1 MRTRFPLLSVLAV
14 AAVVMLGGAPAASA
28 QQVVKFGE
36 GQTLTISGFVSAT
49 MFNDRGLFSSFG
61 QGQNAEIAACP
72 VPIPGCTGQPGVNQG
87 IFDGDVRNT
96 RLNFTF
102 NAPAVLGQWAPRAT
116 IEADFFGAFNGVPPF
131 GDEQSQFRIRHAFVD
146 LSNGRTTLRIGQYW
160 APLFGET
167 AAFIPVSVTHIAFPV
182 GLGASMIGWRF
193 PGVFLFHDLT
203 PSTNPLK
210 LQLEVAALKGSGP
223 TAVGNARDSLSNI
236 GSGVASGLPQVEARV
251 NAARRFAKV
260 SWNGFVTYHIDWK
273 DVNGT
278 GLPCSTIANWG
289 VETGQYIAISSFT
302 LHGSFYYGKGLG
314 SQFGMITQFQ
324 PQIRGWGA
332 WAQAGYDFTPHWSVW
347 ADYGM
352 DQPDYARFNRETTGT
367 LGRQLTHTGSA
378 LLRFRAGRYAA
389 GLEYFRNVTRWST
402 GVTSADQY
410 ALSVLYTRRGGRT
423 RSG

>member
-1 MRTRFPLLSVLAV
+1 MRTRMASFSTLAV
-14 AAVVMLGGAPAASA
+14 AGVLILGARAATA
-28 QQVVKFGE
+28 QQVVKLGE
-36 GQTLTISGFVSAT
+36 GETLTISGFISAT
-49 MFNDRGLFSSFG
+49 LFNDRGLFSSFG

-72 VPIPGCTGQPGVNQG
+72 VPIPGCTGQPGANRG

-96 RLNFTF
+96 RINFTF
-102 NAPAVLGQWAPRAT
+102 NAPPVLGKWAPRAT

-193 PGVFLFHDLT
+193 PGVFLFQDLT
-203 PSTNPLK
+203 PTSPLK
-210 LQLEVAALKGSGP
+210 LQLEVAALKGSGV
-223 TAVGNARDSLSNI
+223 AASLRDTTNGI
-236 GSGVASGLPQVEARV
+236 GSGEASGLPQVETRL
-251 NAARRFAKV
+251 NATRKFGNV
-260 SWNGFVTYHIDWK
+260 SWSSFVAYHLDWK
-273 DVNGT
+273 DANGT
-278 GLPCSTIANWG
+278 GVPNSNITDWG

-332 WAQAGYDFTPHWSVW
+332 WAQAGYDFTSHWGVW
-347 ADYGM
+347 ADYGI
-352 DQPDYARFNRETTGT
+352 DQPDYARFNRETGGT

-410 ALSVLYTRRGGRT
+410 ALSALYTL
-423 RSG
+423 

>member
-1 MRTRFPLLSVLAV
+1 MRTRTASFSGLAV
-14 AAVVMLGGAPAASA
+14 AAVLILAGARPAAA
-28 QQVVKFGE
+28 QQVVKLGE
-36 GQTLTISGFVSAT
+36 GETLTISGFINGT
-49 MFNDRGLFSSFG
+49 LFNNIGLFSSFG
-61 QGQNAEIAACP
+61 QGQNAEIAAA
-72 VPIPGCTGQPGVNQG
+72 PGVAATSQPGVDRG

-102 NAPAVLGQWAPRAT
+102 NAPPVLGKWAPRAT

-131 GDEQSQFRIRHAFVD
+131 GDEQPQFRVRHAFVD

-167 AAFIPVSVTHIAFPV
+167 APFIPVSLVHIAFPV

-203 PSTNPLK
+203 PTSPLK
-210 LQLEVAALKGSGP
+210 LQLEVAALKGSGI
-223 TAVGNARDSLSNI
+223 AVSARDTQNVI
-236 GSGVASGLPQVEARV
+236 GSGEASGLPQVEARL
-251 NAARRFAKV
+251 NAARKFENV
-260 SWNGFVTYHIDWK
+260 SWNGFVVYHVDWK

-278 GLPCSTIANWG
+278 GVTGSNITDWG
-289 VETGQYIAISSFT
+289 VETGQYIAVSSFT

-332 WAQAGYDFTPHWSVW
+332 WAQAGYDFTSHWSVW
-347 ADYGM
+347 ADYGI
-352 DQPDYARFNRETTGT
+352 DQPDYARFNRETGGT
-367 LGRQLTHTGSA
+367 LVRQLNHLGSA

-389 GLEYFRNVTRWST
+389 GLEYFRSVTRWNT

-410 ALSVLYTRRGGRT
+410 ALSALY
-423 RSG
+423 SL

>member
-1 MRTRFPLLSVLAV
+1 MRKGVASFSGLAIVISVLAG
-14 AAVVMLGGAPAASA
+14 ARPAPA
-28 QQVVKFGE
+28 QQPTGQVVKFGE
-36 GQTLTISGFVSAT
+36 GETLTISGFISAT
-49 MFNDRGLFSSFG
+49 LFNDRGLFSSFG

-72 VPIPGCTGQPGVNQG
+72 VPIPGCNGQPGVNQG

-96 RLNFTF
+96 RINFTF
-102 NAPAVLGQWAPRAT
+102 NAPPVLGKWAPRAT

-210 LQLEVAALKGSGP
+210 LQLEVAALKGSGV
-223 TAVGNARDSLSNI
+223 AASARDTQNVI
-236 GSGVASGLPQVEARV
+236 GSGEASGLPQVETRL
-251 NAARRFAKV
+251 NAARRFKNV
-260 SWNGFVTYHIDWK
+260 SWNGFVVYHIDWK
-273 DVNGT
+273 RPGGT
-278 GLPCSTIANWG
+278 GVPGSNVTDWG

-302 LHGSFYYGKGLG
+302 LHGSVYYGKGLG

-332 WAQAGYDFTPHWSVW
+332 WAQAGYDFTSHWSVW
-347 ADYGM
+347 ADYGI
-352 DQPDYARFNRETTGT
+352 DQPDYARFNRETTLT
-367 LGRQLTHTGSA
+367 LARQLTHTGSA

-410 ALSVLYTRRGGRT
+410 ALSVLYTL
-423 RSG
+423 

>member
-1 MRTRFPLLSVLAV
+1 MRTRMPSFCTLAVLAV
-14 AAVVMLGGAPAASA
+14 FMLGGSRTSSA

-61 QGQNAEIAACP
+61 QGQNAEIAAAP
-72 VPIPGCTGQPGVNQG
+72 ANQPGVDQG
-87 IFDGDVRNT
+87 FFDGDVRNT
-96 RLNFTF
+96 RINFTF
-102 NAPAVLGQWAPRAT
+102 NAPPVLGKWAPRAT

-167 AAFIPVSVTHIAFPV
+167 GSFIPVSLAHIAFPV

-203 PSTNPLK
+203 PTSPLK
-210 LQLEVAALKGSGP
+210 LQLEVAALKGTGLPASG
-223 TAVGNARDSLSNI
+223 RDSANVI
-236 GSGVASGLPQVEARV
+236 GSGEASGLPQVETRV
-251 NAARRFAKV
+251 NAARKFGTA
-260 SWNGFVTYHIDWK
+260 SWSGFVAYHLDWK
-273 DVNGT
+273 DINGT
-278 GLPCSTIANWG
+278 GVAGSKITDWG
-289 VETGQYIAISSFT
+289 VETGQYIAVSSFT

-347 ADYGM
+347 ADYGI
-352 DQPDYARFNRETTGT
+352 DQPDYARFNTETGGT
-367 LGRQLTHTGSA
+367 LARQLTHTGSA

-389 GLEYFRNVTRWST
+389 GLEYFRNVTRWNT

-410 ALSVLYTRRGGRT
+410 ALSVLYTL
-423 RSG
+423 

>member
-1 MRTRFPLLSVLAV
+1 MSKPMLSFSTLVI
-14 AAVVMLGGAPAASA
+14 AAVLVLGGARAASA
-28 QQVVKFGE
+28 QQVVKLGE
-36 GQTLTISGFVSAT
+36 GETLTISGFISAT
-49 MFNDRGLFSSFG
+49 LFNDRGLFSSFG

-102 NAPAVLGQWAPRAT
+102 NAPPVLGKWAPRAT
-116 IEADFFGAFNGVPPF
+116 IEADFFGAFNGAAPVAPF
-131 GDEQSQFRIRHAFVD
+131 GDEQPQFRVRHAFVD

-167 AAFIPVSVTHIAFPV
+167 APFIPVSLTHAAFPV
-182 GLGASMIGWRF
+182 GLGSSMIGWRF

-203 PSTNPLK
+203 PTNPLK
-210 LQLEVAALKGSGP
+210 LQLEVAALKGSGLP
-223 TAVGNARDSLSNI
+223 ASGRDSANTI
-236 GSGVASGLPQVEARV
+236 GSGEASGVPQIETRL
-251 NAARRFAKV
+251 NAARKFANG
-260 SWNGFVTYHIDWK
+260 SWNGFVVYHLDWK

-278 GLPCSTIANWG
+278 GVPGYSITDWG
-289 VETGQYIAISSFT
+289 VETGQYIAVSSFT
-302 LHGSFYYGKGLG
+302 LHGSIYKGKGLG

-332 WAQAGYDFTPHWSVW
+332 WAQAGYDFTSHWSVW
-347 ADYGM
+347 ADYGI
-352 DQPDYARFNRETTGT
+352 DQPDYARFRTETGGT
-367 LGRQLTHTGSA
+367 LARQLSHVGSA

-389 GLEYFRNVTRWST
+389 GLEYFRSVTRWST

-410 ALSVLYTRRGGRT
+410 ALSALYTL
-423 RSG
+423 

>member
-1 MRTRFPLLSVLAV
+1 MRKGVASFSGLAV
-14 AAVVMLGGAPAASA
+14 IVISVLGGARPASA
-28 QQVVKFGE
+28 QQPTQVVRLGE
-36 GQTLTISGFVSAT
+36 GETLTIGGFISAT
-49 MFNDRGLFSSFG
+49 LFNDRGLFSSFG
-61 QGQNAEIAACP
+61 QGQNAEIAAAP
-72 VPIPGCTGQPGVNQG
+72 ANQPGPNRG
-87 IFDGDVRNT
+87 IFDGAVRNT

-102 NAPAVLGQWAPRAT
+102 NAPAVLGKWAPRAT
-116 IEADFFGAFNGVPPF
+116 IEADFFGAFNGVPPY
-131 GDEQSQFRIRHAFVD
+131 GDEQPQFRVRHAFVD

-167 AAFIPVSVTHIAFPV
+167 APFIPVSLAHIAFPV

-223 TAVGNARDSLSNI
+223 TAAGNARDSLNNI
-236 GSGVASGLPQVEARV
+236 GIGEASGLPQVEARV

-278 GLPCSTIANWG
+278 GVPGSNITNWG

-314 SQFGMITQFQ
+314 SQFGMINQFQ

-332 WAQAGYDFTPHWSVW
+332 WAQAGYDFTSHWSVW
-347 ADYGM
+347 ADYGI
-352 DQPDYARFNRETTGT
+352 DQPDYARFNAETGGT
-367 LGRQLTHTGSA
+367 LARQLSHTGSA

-389 GLEYFRNVTRWST
+389 GLEYFRNVTRWNT
-402 GVTSADQY
+402 GITSADQY
-410 ALSVLYTRRGGRT
+410 ALSALYTL
-423 RSG
+423 

>member
-1 MRTRFPLLSVLAV
+1 MRTRIASSYVLAV
-14 AAVVMLGGAPAASA
+14 AAVVMLGGARTASG

-96 RLNFTF
+96 RINFTF
-102 NAPAVLGQWAPRAT
+102 NAPPVLGKWAPRAT

-146 LSNGRTTLRIGQYW
+146 VSNGRTTLRIGQYW

-167 AAFIPVSVTHIAFPV
+167 GSFIPVSLAHIAFPV

-203 PSTNPLK
+203 PASPLK
-210 LQLEVAALKGSGP
+210 LQLEVAALKGSGV
-223 TAVGNARDSLSNI
+223 AASLRDTTNVI
-236 GSGVASGLPQVEARV
+236 GSGEASGLPQVETRL
-251 NAARRFAKV
+251 NAARKFGTA
-260 SWNGFVTYHIDWK
+260 SWNGFVAYHLDWK
-273 DVNGT
+273 DINGT
-278 GLPCSTIANWG
+278 GVPGSKITNWG
-289 VETGQYIAISSFT
+289 VETGQYIAVSSFT

-314 SQFGMITQFQ
+314 SQFGMLTQFQ

-347 ADYGM
+347 ADYGI
-352 DQPDYARFNRETTGT
+352 DQPDYARFNTETGGT
-367 LGRQLTHTGSA
+367 LARQLTHTGSA

-410 ALSVLYTRRGGRT
+410 ALSVLYTL
-423 RSG
+423 

>member
-1 MRTRFPLLSVLAV
+1 MRKGVASFSGLAV
-14 AAVVMLGGAPAASA
+14 IVISVLGGARPASA
-28 QQVVKFGE
+28 QQPTQVVRLGE
-36 GQTLTISGFVSAT
+36 GETLTIGGFISAT
-49 MFNDRGLFSSFG
+49 LFNDRGLFSSFG
-61 QGQNAEIAACP
+61 QGQNAEIAAAP
-72 VPIPGCTGQPGVNQG
+72 ANQPGPNRG

-102 NAPAVLGQWAPRAT
+102 NAPAVLGKWAPRAT
-116 IEADFFGAFNGVPPF
+116 IEADFFGAFNGVPPY
-131 GDEQSQFRIRHAFVD
+131 GDEQPQFRVRHAFVD

-167 AAFIPVSVTHIAFPV
+167 AAFIPVSLAHIAFPV

-223 TAVGNARDSLSNI
+223 TAAGNARDSLNNI
-236 GSGVASGLPQVEARV
+236 GIGEASGLPQVEARV

-278 GLPCSTIANWG
+278 GVPGSNITNWG

-302 LHGSFYYGKGLG
+302 LHGSFYYGKGLR
-314 SQFGMITQFQ
+314 SQFGMINQFQ

-332 WAQAGYDFTPHWSVW
+332 WAQAGYDFTSHWSVW
-347 ADYGM
+347 ADYGI
-352 DQPDYARFNRETTGT
+352 DQPDYARFNAETGGT
-367 LGRQLTHTGSA
+367 LARQLSHTGSA

-389 GLEYFRNVTRWST
+389 GLEYFRNVTRWNT
-402 GVTSADQY
+402 GITSADQY
-410 ALSVLYTRRGGRT
+410 ALSALYTL
-423 RSG
+423 